1 MPTIQTATDS
11 GGRRKRGRRVASS
24 LAEINIIPLVDVILV
39 LLIIFMVAAPMMQQ
53 GLEVALPQARR
64 TDPISAER
72 LYVTVPLSFQSDSV
86 VQIDDEHVQIEVL
99 PERMRQEMEGRTE
112 RSVFLR
118 GDGQI
123 TYQDLMSVMDRL
135 KEGGVEEIGLV
146 AVVPSDR

>member
-1 MPTIQTATDS
+1 MPKLQTAAES
-11 GGRRKRGRRVASS
+11 GGRRKRGRRVSSS

-64 TDPISAER
+64 ADPISADR

-86 VQIDDEHVQIEVL
+86 VQIDDEQVRIEVL
-99 PERMRQEMEGRTE
+99 PERMRQEMEGRTD
-112 RSVFLR
+112 RAVFLR

-146 AVVPSDR
+146 AAIPTGR

>member
-1 MPTIQTATDS
+1 M
-11 GGRRKRGRRVASS
+11 
-24 LAEINIIPLVDVILV
+24 LV

-64 TDPISAER
+64 ADPISAER
-72 LYVTVPLSFQSDSV
+72 IYVTVPLSFQSDSI
-86 VQIDDEHVQIEVL
+86 VQIDDEQIRIEVL

-146 AVVPSDR
+146 AAVPFDR

>member
-1 MPTIQTATDS
+1 MPKLQTAAES
-11 GGRRKRGRRVASS
+11 GGRRKRGRRVSSS
-24 LAEINIIPLVDVILV
+24 LAEINIIPLVDVVLV

-64 TDPISAER
+64 ADPISADR
-72 LYVTVPLSFQSDSV
+72 LYVTVPLSFQNDSV
-86 VQIDDEHVQIEVL
+86 VQIDDEQVRIEVL
-99 PERMRQEMEGRTE
+99 PERMRQEMEGRTD
-112 RSVFLR
+112 RAVFLR

-146 AVVPSDR
+146 AAIPTGR